1 MGHGRRSHYSCMLLA
16 RYESLEHSSINLEH
30 VKHWKD
36 SSDLIVRIVWLEDI
50 QGAKNKLI
58 GVWGV
63 SYCMFPERKVAW

>member
-1 MGHGRRSHYSCMLLA
+1 MLLA

-58 GVWGV
+58 MGGGRKILYV
-63 SYCMFPERKVAW
+63 SREKRSLVDRRNKK